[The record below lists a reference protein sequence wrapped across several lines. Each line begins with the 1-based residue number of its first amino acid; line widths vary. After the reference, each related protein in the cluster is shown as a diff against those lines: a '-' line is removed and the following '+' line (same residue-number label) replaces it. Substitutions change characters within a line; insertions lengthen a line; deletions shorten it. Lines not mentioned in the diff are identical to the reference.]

1 MKIKTDVYRTHEFTA
16 EEFVAME
23 KTYDMI
29 KCMTEVYGSK
39 CVLSSPND
47 GEIVGIDE
55 LPRVLGILSFL
66 MENRVV
72 EVDAKIEID
81 WNDFS

>member
-1 MKIKTDVYRTHEFTA
+1 MTIKTNPYQTHEFTM
-16 EEFVAME
+16 EEYAAME
-23 KTYDMI
+23 KTYNII
-29 KCMTEVYGSK
+29 KNMTEVYGEK

-55 LPRVLGILSFL
+55 LPRVLGILSFI

-72 EVDAKIEID
+72 EVEAKIEID
-81 WNDFS
+81 WNDFL